1 MPRIAISYRRADSL
15 DITGRIFDRLA
26 LHYGKES
33 VFRDI
38 DNIRPGIDFR
48 HQIADAL
55 AKTDVILVV
64 LGPRWLGRSKGAQ
77 ARIDN
82 EADPVRIELE
92 IALDRKIPVVPVLV
106 SNARMPQP
114 AQLPERIKEFAFRH
128 AVTINSGWDFDH
140 HVDGLIRALDGI
152 LPAGSVPSGAAALSS
167 QNSTQTVQAPS
178 GDKVRR
184 TVALAAAGGL
194 ALVIAAAVVV
204 FGGRMFSNNTIM
216 PLDLPRTN
224 KAQSDTPDDRAT
236 AKQIATQPAKQE
248 AKQEAK
254 PTPPFNPALAIS
266 PPGTKK
272 ANPIAGM
279 PFTLGDNYAAFKA
292 FYPTA
297 PAPKGDST
305 SSDYTTVSLTEISAE
320 FFFTKDQTLYRM
332 WFGPRFQGSVL
343 GVEIGDTRA
352 TIVQKI
358 GQPQR
363 YRGGSNPERATNIA
377 YDFPDKV
384 SIAFQLDFGEQKTN
398 GFWLFDDSIRVMT
411 GFAKYTPPPP
421 PPPPEVQERIAQ
433 ERAKAAADRLKA
445 LERTAK
451 VSPPLQVTFGD
462 TYEFVKT
469 IYKTTQTAVPY
480 KKGTALRLT
489 DVGLWFFFDETSQI
503 RTIRFDA
510 PFAGAVAGIKIGDSR
525 DKVTQ
530 LLGKPPNDTDN
541 TVAYYSSAT
550 FWFDDSGHVVSI
562 FL

>member
-26 LHYGKES
+26 LHYGKGS

-48 HQIADAL
+48 DQIADAL
-55 AKTDVILVV
+55 AKTDAILVV
-64 LGPRWLGRSKGAQ
+64 LGPRWLGRSKGTQ
-77 ARIDN
+77 ARIDD

-92 IALDRKIPVVPVLV
+92 IALDRKIPVIPVLV

-114 AQLPERIKEFAFRH
+114 AQLPERIREFAFRH

-140 HVDGLIRALDGI
+140 HVDGLIRALDEI
-152 LPAGSVPSGAAALSS
+152 LPAGAVPPGVAATPS
-167 QNSTQTVQAPS
+167 QNTDQTTMPAPN
-178 GDKVRR
+178 GGRRRR
-184 TVALAAAGGL
+184 TIALAAAGGL
-194 ALVIAAAVVV
+194 AVMVAAAVVV
-204 FGGRMFSNNTIM
+204 FGGRMFSNKAVT
-216 PLDLPRTN
+216 PLDVPATN
-224 KAQSDTPDDRAT
+224 AAQSGAPSDSQ
-236 AKQIATQPAKQE
+236 AKQIPPQPAKQ
-248 AKQEAK
+248 QTT
-254 PTPPFNPALAIS
+254 PTPPLNPAIAVS

-272 ANPIAGM
+272 INPIAGM

-297 PAPKGDST
+297 PEPKGDLARGD
-305 SSDYTTVSLTEISAE
+305 SSMVSLSEISAE

-332 WFGPRFQGSVL
+332 WFGPRFKGNVL
-343 GVEIGDTRA
+343 GIEIGDPFA
-352 TIVQKI
+352 TIVQKL

-363 YRGGSNPERATNIA
+363 YRGSNQDKPTNIA

-384 SIAFQLDFGEQKTN
+384 SIAFQLDSFSNQKTN
-398 GFWLFDDSIRVMT
+398 GFWLFDDSIQPMNA
-411 GFAKYTPPPP
+411 FSKYTPPPP
-421 PPPPEVQERIAQ
+421 PPSPEAQERAAQ
-433 ERAKAAADRLKA
+433 ERAKAASDRLKG

-462 TYEFVKT
+462 TYELVKT
-469 IYKTTQTAVPY
+469 IYKTTQAAVPY
-480 KKGTALRLT
+480 KKGTALRLS
-489 DVGLWFFFDETSQI
+489 DVGLWFFFDEASQI

-510 PFAGAVAGIKIGDSR
+510 PFAGTVAGVKIGDTR
-525 DKVTQ
+525 EKVIQ
-530 LLGKPPNDTDN
+530 LLGKPQDDNDKTI
-541 TVAYYSSAT
+541 YFYSGNAT